1 MQRDF
6 EIFHA
11 LKEELIEELKID
23 ESDNPFK

>member
-6 EIFHA
+6 EIFYA
-11 LKEELIEELKID
+11 LKEELIEELIID